1 MFSEEDMENAIATNP
16 TRFLKRK
23 GLKLLYRQHTIGKFR
38 FDLLFENQVG
48 RKIIVEIQ
56 KGTLDRN
63 HSFKIVDYSLKYRD
77 MHPSEDVEVI
87 IVANVILP
95 DRRQFFD
102 ELKFSYVEI
111 PDEDIILWKS
121 ENQSIERNRGDSKI
135 TLMKSPIRKSI
146 RSPNPLRQ
154 QLLDEVKKQIPAF
167 RGRPVDITKNNISA
181 SAGKNGS
188 EWVIVTRN
196 NDYRIELAFRDKNTA
211 KTYFKKI
218 EKYKA
223 NIENEFGENLY
234 WDFKP
239 DRKDQYI
246 KTIDKRFAEI
256 SGNLEEV
263 INYLVEHMRKFMSVV
278 GNYWD
283 KVKRK

>member
-23 GLKLLYRQHTIGKFR
+23 GLKLLCRQHAIGKFR
-38 FDLLFENQVG
+38 FDLLFEDQVG

-77 MHPSEDVEVI
+77 MHPGEEVEVI

-121 ENQSIERNRGDSKI
+121 ENLSTERNIGDSKI

-154 QLLDEVKKQIPAF
+154 
-167 RGRPVDITKNNISA
+167 
-181 SAGKNGS
+181 
-188 EWVIVTRN
+188 
-196 NDYRIELAFRDKNTA
+196 
-211 KTYFKKI
+211 
-218 EKYKA
+218 
-223 NIENEFGENLY
+223 
-234 WDFKP
+234 
-239 DRKDQYI
+239 
-246 KTIDKRFAEI
+246 
-256 SGNLEEV
+256 
-263 INYLVEHMRKFMSVV
+263 
-278 GNYWD
+278 
-283 KVKRK
+283 

>member
-1 MFSEEDMENAIATNP
+1 MFSEEDMENAIVANP

-23 GLKLLYRQHTIGKFR
+23 GLKLLSRQYSIGKFR
-38 FDLLFENQVG
+38 FDLLFEDQLG

-63 HSFKIVDYSLKYRD
+63 HSFKIVDYSLKYRS
-77 MHPSEDVEVI
+77 MHPDEEVEVI
-87 IVANVILP
+87 VVANVISHE
-95 DRRQFFD
+95 RKQFFS
-102 ELKFSYVEI
+102 ELRCSYIEM
-111 PDEDIILWKS
+111 PDEEIIVWKS
-121 ENQSIERNRGDSKI
+121 ENLSAGRNKGDSKD
-135 TLMKSPIRKSI
+135 TPVRSSVSKSI

-154 QLLDEVKKQIPAF
+154 QLLDEVKKKIPAF

-181 SAGKNGS
+181 PAGKNGS

-196 NDYRIELAFRDKNTA
+196 NDCRAELAFRDKNTA
-211 KTYFKKI
+211 TTYYKKM
-218 EKYKA
+218 ESHKA

-246 KTIDKRFAEI
+246 KTCESACNNDPPL
-256 SGNLEEV
+256 G
-263 INYLVEHMRKFMSVV
+263 
-278 GNYWD
+278 
-283 KVKRK
+283 